1 MRIVYR
7 ICGYPGEFELEF
19 QVLNWVLLTSAFLG
33 ILMTVENLILQLPSL
48 AAESTLVVTAISFA
62 GYYIVRIKK
71 KFSRIVAPL
80 LYVAFLL
87 PVTFLW
93 FSSNGL
99 EGAMP
104 YLYIV
109 PILAGATIMRGRLRL
124 IVLSVTILNLFTLIA
139 IERIAP
145 QLISPYPS
153 EYARWIDTLIGVI
166 YAVSYGLG
174 YIGILM
180 SNLNYRMGEARKSAM
195 EYHQLLAA
203 VPDSVI
209 RTNTMGGIRYAN
221 DQALRVSGLTMEE
234 ITGRNMI
241 SFIAPEDLETA
252 VQNTVLMMEEQPI
265 GFPEYREYPEY
276 HLILREGEKIL
287 NEVNGS
293 VLKNEN
299 GVPYGM
305 VFIVRDISR
314 RRRAEE
320 ALVESE
326 ARYKFLVEN
335 TSDITWIFD
344 MATMTYSFGSHA
356 LERILGYNTDEAVGL
371 RLEDI
376 YSPETKKVV
385 QKSFGKVVAAGS
397 ASDRVLMEA
406 EHIAKNGNRVW
417 MEINAV
423 AQRDKDGN
431 AVAFIGV
438 ARDMSERKRA
448 EEALRKS
455 KEQYRLLAEN
465 SDDVIWTT
473 DANLRFTYVS
483 PSSVKLRGVTAEE
496 ALNEK
501 LEEVMTPDS
510 LNSVLAEYSRLLP
523 EIEQGKDVSLLL
535 DLEEY
540 RKDGSTIWVEASMKS
555 LRDADG
561 HLVGYLGV
569 SRDIS
574 ERKRMEALREEAA
587 EAVRLSGE
595 RYRLIAENSDDV
607 IFTLDSELRFTYM
620 SPSSYK
626 LRGVTAEDAMQEKLE
641 DIMTPESLNRVIA
654 EYSQVMAE
662 IEKGHKPTV
671 RIEIEQ
677 YRKDRS
683 TLWVEISIRTILDDV
698 GHLTGFLGV
707 SRDIS
712 ERKKQEEAL
721 RESENKYRFL
731 IDNSNDIVWTF
742 DLKTMAYSFCSNA
755 VEPILGYTPTET
767 VGKKL
772 DEIFSPETRAGVSAA
787 FGKIV
792 GKDAVTDQ
800 VMIEA
805 EHVGKDGRKVLMEIN
820 AHVRKDQRGRPIVL
834 TGISRD
840 ITQRKQAEAA
850 LKAAEEKYRTI
861 LETMDSGYYEVD
873 LKGNLLFCN
882 PALRGF
888 IDYGE
893 KEILG
898 LNFNNFMENDEV
910 EYTYKIFNE
919 VYSSGKPSYD
929 FFWSFSKT
937 GTKGAYWAASAYPM
951 TDSQG
956 AIIGFWGTVRDI
968 STMKAMKDAAEEA
981 NRAKS
986 LFLANMSHEIRTPM
1000 NAILGFAQLMRR
1012 DTALSPQSLERL
1024 DIINRSGEHLLALIN
1039 DILEMSKIEA
1049 GRVIF
1054 SPCTFDL
1061 HRLLEDMEMMFRV
1074 RTDSKGLG
1082 LLVERMGEVPRWVN
1096 TDEGKLR
1103 QVLINLIGNAVKFT
1117 EEGGVALRIGVRDGE
1132 KDEKDLLFEVEDTGP
1147 GIAEG
1152 EKERLFQAFEQT
1164 STGIRSGGTGLGLA
1178 LSRGFVTIMGGAM
1191 NVDSTVGKGS
1201 IFRFT
1206 VPFSEGKA
1214 DEVEPRQEEKRRV
1227 RRLKPGGEEIRI
1239 LIADDREANRQ
1250 LLTQTL
1256 ATVGFRTRE
1265 VVNGAE
1271 AIAAWREWKPQV
1283 ILMDMSMPVMD
1294 GYQATR
1300 LIKAESLGMAT
1311 AIVAVTA
1318 SAFGEDRQRVLA
1330 AGADD
1335 YLAKPFKAGE
1345 LFEIIR
1351 RLTGAEYML
1360 DEGDGTVT
1368 GSVAGTSE
1376 LLREAVAS
1384 LPPDLVSSLRE
1395 ATTSADIDMV
1405 NSLLD
1410 RVAEANP
1417 SAAQIVRV
1425 MVANY
1430 RYEELL
1436 DLLS

>member
-1 MRIVYR
+1 
-7 ICGYPGEFELEF
+7 LEF

-33 ILMTVENLILQLPSL
+33 ILMTVENLILQLPSP
-48 AAESTLVVTAISFA
+48 AAESTLVVTAICFA

-80 LYVAFLL
+80 LYGAFLL

-99 EGAMP
+99 AGAMP

-109 PILAGATIMRGRLRL
+109 PILAGATIMHGRLRL

-174 YIGILM
+174 YISILM

-195 EYHQLLAA
+195 EYQRLIESI
-203 VPDSVI
+203 PDIVI

-241 SFIAPEDLETA
+241 SFIAPEDRETA

-265 GFPEYREYPEY
+265 GLLEY

-287 NEVNGS
+287 SEVNGS
-293 VLKNEN
+293 LLTDEK

-305 VFIVRDISR
+305 VFIVRDIS
-314 RRRAEE
+314 
-320 ALVESE
+320 
-326 ARYKFLVEN
+326 
-335 TSDITWIFD
+335 
-344 MATMTYSFGSHA
+344 
-356 LERILGYNTDEAVGL
+356 
-371 RLEDI
+371 
-376 YSPETKKVV
+376 
-385 QKSFGKVVAAGS
+385 
-397 ASDRVLMEA
+397 
-406 EHIAKNGNRVW
+406 
-417 MEINAV
+417 
-423 AQRDKDGN
+423 
-431 AVAFIGV
+431 
-438 ARDMSERKRA
+438 ERKRMEA
-448 EEALRKS
+448 FGEEAAEAVRLSGER
-455 KEQYRLLAEN
+455 YRLIAEN

-483 PSSVKLRGVTAEE
+483 PSNVRLRGVTAEE

-523 EIEQGKDVSLLL
+523 EIEKGKDVSLLL

-540 RKDGSTIWVEASMKS
+540 RNDGSTIWVEASMKTI
-555 LRDADG
+555 RDADG
-561 HLVGYLGV
+561 RLVGYVGV

-574 ERKRMEALREEAA
+574 ERKLMEALREEAA

-712 ERKKQEEAL
+712 ERKSQEEAL

-731 IDNSNDIVWTF
+731 IDNSNDIIWTF

-755 VEPILGYTPTET
+755 VEPILGYTATET

-772 DEIFSPETRAGVSAA
+772 DEIFSPETRARVFAA

-800 VMIEA
+800 IMIEA
-805 EHVGKDGRKVLMEIN
+805 EHIGKDGRKVLMEIN
-820 AHVRKDQRGRPIVL
+820 AHVRKDQRGRPTVL

-840 ITQRKQAEAA
+840 ITLRKQAEAA

-937 GTKGAYWAASAYPM
+937 GAKGAYWAASAYPM

-1000 NAILGFAQLMRR
+1000 NAILGFAQLMCR
-1012 DTALSPQSLERL
+1012 DTTLSPLSLERL

-1061 HRLLEDMEMMFRV
+1061 HRLLEDIEMMFRV
-1074 RTDSKGLG
+1074 RTDAKGLG

-1103 QVLINLIGNAVKFT
+1103 QVLINLMGNAVKFT

-1152 EKERLFQAFEQT
+1152 EKEKLFQAFEQT

-1191 NVDSTVGKGS
+1191 TVESTVGKGS

-1206 VPFSEGKA
+1206 VQFSEGKA
-1214 DEVEPRQEEKRRV
+1214 DEVEHRQEEKRRV

-1256 ATVGFRTRE
+1256 ATVGFRTME

-1283 ILMDMSMPVMD
+1283 ILMDMAMPVMD

-1300 LIKAESLGMAT
+1300 LIKAEPLGMAT

-1330 AGADD
+1330 TGADD

-1360 DEGDGTVT
+1360 DEGNGTVT
-1368 GSVAGTSE
+1368 GPAAGTTD

-1384 LPPDLVSSLRE
+1384 LPPDLISSLRE
-1395 ATTSADIDMV
+1395 ATTSADIDLI

-1410 RVAEANP
+1410 RFAEANP